1 MAKKFYHYK
10 MVPSNLWNTFIPST
24 MKSEKDYLDEINH
37 QLTKAIPEQIEDLK
51 RAVAQFCVAV
61 DRYIKDIE

>member
-1 MAKKFYHYK
+1 MSK
-10 MVPSNLWNTFIPST
+10 TQ
-24 MKSEKDYLDEINH
+24 EDYLDEINH
-37 QLTKAIPEQIEDLK
+37 QLTKTIPEQIEDLK

>member
-1 MAKKFYHYK
+1 MSKKFYHYK

-37 QLTKAIPEQIEDLK
+37 QLTKTIPEQLEDLK
-51 RAVAQFCVAV
+51 RAVAQLCVAL
-61 DRYIKDIE
+61 DNYEREQS